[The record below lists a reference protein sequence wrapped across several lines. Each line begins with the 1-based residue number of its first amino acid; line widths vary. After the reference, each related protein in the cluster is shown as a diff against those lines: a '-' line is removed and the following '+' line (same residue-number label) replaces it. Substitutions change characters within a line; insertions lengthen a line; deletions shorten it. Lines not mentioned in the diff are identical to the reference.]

1 MAGLTRVAYS
11 SLIAYLI
18 VALLVIGAVG
28 ACPGVGWAAF
38 VASEATVPVPSV
50 DRLADLS
57 RLRAVL
63 EHRVV
68 AQRLADLGLSPAE
81 TAVRLGQLS
90 DVQIHQLTQHLE
102 SLQPGGDSGLGVI
115 IALLVIAILV
125 VVLLQVSGHRVL
137 ITR

>member
-1 MAGLTRVAYS
+1 MAELTRVARA

-28 ACPGVGWAAF
+28 ASPGVGWASF
-38 VASEATVPVPSV
+38 VTSEATVPVPTV

-57 RLRAVL
+57 RVRAVL

-68 AQRLADLGLSPAE
+68 AQRLADLGL
-81 TAVRLGQLS
+81 TAGEIADRLGQLS
-90 DVQIHQLTQHLE
+90 DAQVHQLTQHLE

-115 IALLVIAILV
+115 VVLLVIAILV

-137 ITR
+137 ITK

>member
-18 VALLVIGAVG
+18 VALLVIGSVG
-28 ACPGVGWAAF
+28 AYPGVGWASF
-38 VASEATVPVPSV
+38 VTSEATVPVPTV

-68 AQRLADLGLSPAE
+68 AQRLADLGLSPDE
-81 TAVRLGQLS
+81 TAARLVQLS
-90 DVQIHQLTQHLE
+90 DAQVHQLTQQLE

-137 ITR
+137 ITK

>member
-1 MAGLTRVAYS
+1 MSGLIRVARA
-11 SLIAYLI
+11 SLIGYLI

-28 ACPGVGWAAF
+28 AWPSVGWASF
-38 VASEATVPVPSV
+38 VTSETTVPVSTV

-68 AQRLADLGLSPAE
+68 AQRLADLGLSPDE
-81 TAVRLGQLS
+81 TAARLAQLS
-90 DVQIHQLTQHLE
+90 DAQIHQLTQQLE

-115 IALLVIAILV
+115 VFLLVIAILV

-137 ITR
+137 ITK